1 MNPGGK
7 GFIWSSGASVVG
19 GSTAALR
26 EPSKKLLPQKD
37 IIALVFA
44 TGGGQRWPDGEDEG

>member
-44 TGGGQRWPDGEDEG
+44 TGGGQRWPNGEDEG